1 VIGRLPCETE
11 EVISTILAH
20 QGGWD
25 EALMVLVPI
34 GLFIGVLSVANRRAK
49 KLQAERDGNPA
60 DKSGSGAVTEAGTR
74 SEAETGT
81 GD

>member
-1 VIGRLPCETE
+1 ML
-11 EVISTILAH
+11 TILAH

-34 GLFIGVLSVANRRAK
+34 GLFIGVLAVANRRAK
-49 KLQAERDGNPA
+49 KMQAERDGNPA
-60 DKSGSGAVTEAGTR
+60 NS
-74 SEAETGT
+74 AETGT

>member
-1 VIGRLPCETE
+1 MRRPCETY
-11 EVISTILAH
+11 EVMPTILAH

-34 GLFIGVLSVANRRAK
+34 GLFIGVLAVANRRAK
-49 KLQAERDGNPA
+49 KMQAERDGNPA
-60 DKSGSGAVTEAGTR
+60 NS
-74 SEAETGT
+74 AETGT

>member
-1 VIGRLPCETE
+1 
-11 EVISTILAH
+11 
-20 QGGWD
+20 
-25 EALMVLVPI
+25 MVLVPI